1 MLRNQHI
8 TNPYLCFLV
17 MKTSSSFLILAG
29 LLPAVFIVLLACGP
43 SKRQKEE
50 QLRSE
55 VMAIHDEVMPRTEEM
70 YRLRKRLQGMADSLL
85 KQDLTDTLLRHEIER
100 LIFKLRKADDSMMSW
115 MHGYNGGAGLYDHD
129 ELMQYLQE
137 EKTKIEAVRQAIKEA
152 IDSTNAFLER
162 RR

>member
-1 MLRNQHI
+1 
-8 TNPYLCFLV
+8 
-17 MKTSSSFLILAG
+17 MKIYPALNVPG
-29 LLPAVFIVLLACGP
+29 LLLAVLCILSACGP
-43 SKRQKEE
+43 SKKQKEE

-70 YRLRKRLQGMADSLL
+70 YRLRKRLQAMADSLL

-100 LIFKLRKADDSMMSW
+100 LILQLRKADDSMMSW
-115 MHGYNGGAGLYDHD
+115 MHNYNGGAGLYDHN
-129 ELMQYLQE
+129 ELMRYLQE
-137 EKTKIEAVRQAIKEA
+137 EKRKIEAVRQAIIEA